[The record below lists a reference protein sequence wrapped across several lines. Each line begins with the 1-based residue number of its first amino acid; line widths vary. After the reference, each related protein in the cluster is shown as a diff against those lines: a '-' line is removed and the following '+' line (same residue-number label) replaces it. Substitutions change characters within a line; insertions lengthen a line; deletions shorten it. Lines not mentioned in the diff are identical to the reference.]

1 MKSYRLKE
9 AVQAYVS
16 YVKGR
21 GFSES
26 TVRSASNLTSG
37 TSPWSASKD
46 VREIGEVDIA
56 TFRKALDAHT
66 VRRSGKPLKRSSKYQ
81 ILATLKTFFRFLERE
96 GWILVSPMRDI
107 KLKRVQ
113 SIPKAL
119 SVLKVEALITLQS
132 PQTPIGQRN
141 RALFEVL
148 YGTGLRL
155 SECERLDLSDI
166 DLRQG
171 TLLVRSGKGRKDRYV
186 PVTGRARDT
195 LQAYLM
201 ESRPLFAER
210 RDGGALFLATGG
222 RRLGAQSIRIM
233 VRRAVAALV
242 SGSALMCCG
251 TRLRLI
257 SSKAERPSLTCRNS
271 SVIKASE
278 PPRSIRGSRPARSGR
293 WSRNGIRE
301 SGRNPRS
308 HSLAGEPPCHSNLTR
323 SGTATS

>member
-1 MKSYRLKE
+1 VKSYRLKE
-9 AVQAYVS
+9 AVQAYVT

-26 TVRSASNLTSG
+26 TLRAASNLTSG

-46 VREIGEVDIA
+46 VREIWEADIA
-56 TFRKALDAHT
+56 AFRKALDAHI

-119 SVLKVEALITLQS
+119 SALKVEALITLQS

-233 VRRAVAALV
+233 VKRAGRSLGVRISPHVLSHSFATHLLEGGASIAHVQKLLGHQSIGTTEIYTRVETGALRKMV
-242 SGSALMCCG
+242 EK
-251 TRLRLI
+251 RHPR
-257 SSKAERPSLTCRNS
+257 ERPRR
-271 SVIKASE
+271 
-278 PPRSIRGSRPARSGR
+278 RSRS
-293 WSRNGIRE
+293 
-301 SGRNPRS
+301 
-308 HSLAGEPPCHSNLTR
+308 A
-323 SGTATS
+323 

>member
-233 VRRAVAALV
+233 VRRAGRSLGVRISPHVLRHSFATHLLEGGASIAHVQKLLGHQSIGTTEIYTRVETGALRKMV
-242 SGSALMCCG
+242 EKRHPRER
-251 TRLRLI
+251 TK
-257 SSKAERPSLTCRNS
+257 SS
-271 SVIKASE
+271 
-278 PPRSIRGSRPARSGR
+278 
-293 WSRNGIRE
+293 
-301 SGRNPRS
+301 
-308 HSLAGEPPCHSNLTR
+308 
-323 SGTATS
+323 